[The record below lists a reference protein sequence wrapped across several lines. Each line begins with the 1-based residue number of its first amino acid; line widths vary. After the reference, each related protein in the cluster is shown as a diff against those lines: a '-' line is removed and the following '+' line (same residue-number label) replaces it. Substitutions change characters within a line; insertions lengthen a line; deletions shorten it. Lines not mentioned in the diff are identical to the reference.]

1 MKAGK
6 LQRENPG
13 SSKVHVVS
21 HQTSFAIEATRRQSV
36 LHARYKQ
43 RKMVNNSETNRQL
56 KQGRVDHT
64 KKVISKCDLT
74 FLQPFLDY
82 PKALGMENV
91 DSNSTYVSRRLLRH
105 RLA

>member
-6 LQRENPG
+6 LQRENSG

-21 HQTSFAIEATRRQSV
+21 HQTSFVIEATRRQSV

-56 KQGRVDHT
+56 KQGRVDHSE
-64 KKVISKCDLT
+64 KVISKCDLT

-105 RLA
+105 RLV